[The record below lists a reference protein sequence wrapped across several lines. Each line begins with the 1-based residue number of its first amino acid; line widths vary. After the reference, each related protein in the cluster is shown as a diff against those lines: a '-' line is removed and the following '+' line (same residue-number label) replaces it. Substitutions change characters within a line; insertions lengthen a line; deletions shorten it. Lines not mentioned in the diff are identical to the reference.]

1 MATRKLRPKAGPLLV
16 RSYFLTPVT
25 DTALKRISDDAT
37 DVIGQ
42 IVSESAVI
50 RAMIRYM
57 NRYPFPWVR
66 ENLYPCIED
75 EIGEGTTWGRTKNS

>member
-1 MATRKLRPKAGPLLV
+1 MATRKLQLKKEALVV
-16 RSYFLTPVT
+16 RSYSLSPVS

-37 DVIGQ
+37 DVIGRT
-42 IVSESAVI
+42 VSESAVI

-57 NRYPFPWVR
+57 NRYPFSWVR

-75 EIGEGTTWGRTKNS
+75 EIEEGTTWGRKKS